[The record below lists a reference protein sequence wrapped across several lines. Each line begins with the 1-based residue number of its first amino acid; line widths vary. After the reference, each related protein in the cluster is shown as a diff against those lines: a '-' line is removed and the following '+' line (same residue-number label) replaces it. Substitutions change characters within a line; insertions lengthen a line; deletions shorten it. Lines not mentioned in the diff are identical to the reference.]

1 MFVERK
7 WRYQPASAFYAL
19 HATVRAL
26 KLSGHRLVNLCGS
39 AAMICHRL
47 ANRTKM
53 ANNMN
58 SYTKTFSQPILFLM
72 LRCKLDCAVA
82 GGGVGRGFL
91 VVVAIVVI
99 VVVAAAVI
107 IAVVVEAILLG
118 TLWNIFSSV
127 GVDSGG
133 LTNPLLTFSAKNEM
147 LSKI

>member
-1 MFVERK
+1 
-7 WRYQPASAFYAL
+7 
-19 HATVRAL
+19 
-26 KLSGHRLVNLCGS
+26 
-39 AAMICHRL
+39 
-47 ANRTKM
+47 
-53 ANNMN
+53 MN
-58 SYTKTFSQPILFLM
+58 SYTKTFTAICQPILFLM
-72 LRCKLDCAVA
+72 LWCQLDCAVA